1 MAYLDLTTLDTS
13 TTAVILQIQME
24 ELEHLHATSKGK
36 ARVDEPTDSEIA
48 LQLYMEDLKRCNTIM
63 ADRAMC
69 RSMAAAVVSDG
80 RVLGQCD
87 ALERRETRD
96 HEMARQMGGLEAFT
110 EGVPVSGEEV
120 TDDTLLKMQHL
131 YVSPV
136 DEDGGEGSS
145 EGVGKAKKGSAQ
157 RIRCEV
163 CHEDKLFFDVT
174 RLSCGHEYCRGCLQQ
189 LFEMSIT
196 DESLFPPRCCRQSII
211 MKHVRPFL
219 TSDVA
224 KRFVAR
230 KQELETSNRTYCC
243 SPTCSLF
250 IPPGLIVDDRATCP
264 NCKTV
269 TCSICKCESHPGDC
283 PSDTALQDLLHLAKA
298 NEWQRC
304 FSCHRIVELNMGCHH
319 ITYALFPY
327 SYIIH

>member
-110 EGVPVSGEEV
+110 EDVPVSGEEV

-157 RIRCEV
+157 PAAAAPNSAIDAAKHGNPV
-163 CHEDKLFFDVT
+163 PAIN
-174 RLSCGHEYCRGCLQQ
+174 G
-189 LFEMSIT
+189 MSIVFLLAPTRSST
-196 DESLFPPRCCRQSII
+196 DAMQTIANL
-211 MKHVRPFL
+211 
-219 TSDVA
+219 
-224 KRFVAR
+224 AR
-230 KQELETSNRTYCC
+230 
-243 SPTCSLF
+243 
-250 IPPGLIVDDRATCP
+250 
-264 NCKTV
+264 
-269 TCSICKCESHPGDC
+269 
-283 PSDTALQDLLHLAKA
+283 
-298 NEWQRC
+298 
-304 FSCHRIVELNMGCHH
+304 
-319 ITYALFPY
+319 Y
-327 SYIIH
+327 SWK